1 MEDIKYNVKVDTKD
15 VGKAENVLGKFGKNA
30 VNTFGGLGKSI
41 GGFTDKLGSM
51 PGGIGAATSAFK
63 GLGTSM
69 MAIVMNPIGAILAAI
84 VGIFMALKEAL
95 TKSEKGMDA
104 IAKVTAIFGA
114 ILNPIIQAVS
124 ELAAMLTEGLA
135 TALEFVGSLFGDA
148 ATEGRKFAELQDEL
162 EDRELSMAESRAKA
176 NKELAQAREL
186 LSDSNASL
194 SERKKALDAVRK
206 SEEDF
211 AAKDLQF
218 AKDKLKAAQMD
229 QKLNGETEA
238 SKKAISEAVVGV
250 MNAETE
256 LAAKRRLFNKEA
268 KKLDAEEEQ
277 RKKEAAKAEEERQ
290 KELAAKRKEYAAD
303 RKSAS
308 DKIRDAEEKNLID
321 SIKDEDAKA
330 RKQAEIDLK
339 NSLREIKQGKY
350 TAKEKAKLVEEAN
363 EANQLKLTAITEAGE
378 KKRLD
383 NKKKAD
389 EELKAFMEKSADD
402 EAKFIDQKY
411 AEDEAKILQTI
422 TNEKDRQDALYN
434 LEISRIKNQIQARK
448 DAGKIT
454 TDLDKALAQKEIDNA
469 KDKADKKK
477 ALDQAEFDTKVA
489 IANATGSILTSL
501 NSVIGDN
508 AAFGKAIAVSQA
520 VIDTYA
526 GATKAFAQGGTLGFV
541 TAGAVVA
548 AGLANVQKILSTD
561 VPSDGGSGGGAGA
574 GSNVGMPSI
583 SMVTPQTNPNSQ
595 LAGVLSDNAK
605 KPTRAYVVGQDMSSQ
620 QSLDRH
626 IKQNA
631 TF

>member
-1 MEDIKYNVKVDTKD
+1 MEEIKYNVKVDTKD
-15 VGKAENVLGKFGKNA
+15 VNQAESILGKFGKNA
-30 VNTFGGLGKSI
+30 ANSFGGLGKSI
-41 GGFTDKLGSM
+41 GGFTDKLGDM
-51 PGGIGAATSAFK
+51 PGGIGAATNAFK

-114 ILNPIIQAVS
+114 ILNPLIQAVS

-218 AKDKLKAAQMD
+218 GKDKLKAAQMD

-308 DKIRDAEEKNLID
+308 DKIREAERKNIVD
-321 SIKDEDAKA
+321 GIKDEEAKA
-330 RKQAEIDLK
+330 RKQAEFDLDNAK
-339 NSLREIKQGKY
+339 REIKNGKY
-350 TAKEKAKLVEEAN
+350 TKDEKAKLLKAAEEEN
-363 EANQLKLTAITEAGE
+363 RLTLEKINTDAD
-378 KKRLD
+378 KKRKE
-383 NKKKAD
+383 NTKKQ
-389 EELKAFMEKSADD
+389 EEETKAFLEKSAED
-402 EAKFIDQKY
+402 EAKFIDEQFQK
-411 AEDEAKILQTI
+411 EQVRLTKTI
-422 TNEKDRQDALYN
+422 TNEQDLQNALYQ
-434 LEISRIKNQIQARK
+434 LELDRIKNQIQARK
-448 DAGKIT
+448 DAGKST
-454 TDLDKALAQKEIDNA
+454 TDLELALANKEIEINQ
-469 KDKADKKK
+469 KKADKKK
-477 ALDQAEFDTKVA
+477 EQDQKEFETKIA
-489 IANATGSILTSL
+489 IMSATTNAL
-501 NSVIGDN
+501 NSVNALLGDN
-508 AAFGKAIAVSQA
+508 AEFGKAIAVSQA
-520 VIDTYA
+520 VIDTYS
-526 GATKAFAQGGTLGFV
+526 GATKALAQGGILGFV
-541 TAGAVVA
+541 GAGAVVA
-548 AGLANVQKILSTD
+548 AGLANVSKILSTD
-561 VPSDGGSGGGAGA
+561 VPSAEGQSGG

-583 SMVTPQTNPNSQ
+583 SMVAPQTNSNSQ
-595 LAGVLSDNAK
+595 LAGVLSQNSK
-605 KPTRAYVVGQDMSSQ
+605 KPTRAYVVGQDMNSQ